1 METLLLAMTAEA
13 ARVSAAGGEQR
24 LGRRK
29 ARDAEEAK
37 AEEKDGEL
45 RREYKY
51 VCIQCRHVA
60 GGICS
65 HRRPLTP
72 CLREFPV

>member
-45 RREYKY
+45 S
-51 VCIQCRHVA
+51 
-60 GGICS
+60 GGEKQI
-65 HRRPLTP
+65 RLPRPAIAIDL
-72 CLREFPV
+72 